1 VPHDHGRPGDPAG
14 PPEADREDSAATT
27 VITDQV
33 PLGVLTQFGHA
44 SAEFVARECGAD
56 VLHIKGAAVD
66 PRTNPLRPG
75 GTDADV
81 LVRPAHVQRFM
92 TGLASAGWV
101 LWCDFD
107 EGSRFEHAASLHHPV
122 YGMLDVHQNFPGIHA
137 AAERNFA
144 TLWSRR
150 VTRTVAGIACPVL
163 DGLGERLV
171 LVLHAARTSPSHID
185 LENHWHGLT
194 DTERA
199 ELVAFADEMGARVGL
214 AVATGRADEV
224 RGDPELPLWE
234 LSGSGDGNRVAEWAA
249 RWRTAPSATAR
260 VRLVS
265 RALRVNRFVL
275 AQRLGR
281 PPTRAEVRAEWLRR
295 SRRAMSGALRR
306 VRP

>member
-1 VPHDHGRPGDPAG
+1 MVDAEGAPQSGG
-14 PPEADREDSAATT
+14 AA
-27 VITDQV
+27 V
-33 PLGVLTQFGHA
+33 PLGILTQFGHA
-44 SAEFVARECGAD
+44 SAEFVARDVGAD

-66 PRTNPLRPG
+66 PSTNPLRPS

-81 LVRPAHVQRFM
+81 LVRPAHVRRFM

-122 YGMLDVHQNFPGIHA
+122 YGMLDVHQNFPGIHT
-137 AAERNFA
+137 AAERNFD

-150 VTRTVAGIACPVL
+150 VTRNVAGIACPVL

-185 LENHWHGLT
+185 LENHWHRLS
-194 DTERA
+194 DAERA
-199 ELVAFADEMGARVGL
+199 ELIAFADEMGARVGL

-234 LSGSGDGNRVAEWAA
+234 LSGHGDGHRVAEWVA
-249 RWRTAPSATAR
+249 RWRTAPTARAR
-260 VRLVS
+260 VRLVT
-265 RALRVNRFVL
+265 RAVRVNRFVL

-281 PPTRAEVRAEWLRR
+281 PPTRAEVRAEWFRR
-295 SRRAMSGALRR
+295 TRRAAAGAVRR